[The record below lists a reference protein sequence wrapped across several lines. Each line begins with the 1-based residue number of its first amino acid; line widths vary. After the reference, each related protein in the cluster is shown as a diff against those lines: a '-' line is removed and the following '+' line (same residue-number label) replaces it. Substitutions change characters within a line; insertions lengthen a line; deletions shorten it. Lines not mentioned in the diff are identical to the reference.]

1 MHRSLGPETIGVPN
15 TGYDGRPAPTNR
27 KPLITGDHCLC
38 WLPNLSSSQADP
50 QPEQGLTPIV
60 AMSVAQIK
68 RGDWSGGA
76 GRGFVD
82 LGAGIAGE
90 LSTGSAYQEPV
101 QGGALVGRQCT

>member
-1 MHRSLGPETIGVPN
+1 
-15 TGYDGRPAPTNR
+15 
-27 KPLITGDHCLC
+27 
-38 WLPNLSSSQADP
+38 
-50 QPEQGLTPIV
+50 
-60 AMSVAQIK
+60 MSVVQIK

-101 QGGALVGRQCT
+101 QGGALVGRQCA